1 MSITTAIISLLIL
14 GIIVGGLL
22 VIKKTAKKFN
32 LTEQQLNRIKERNK
46 VLDKKEQQEK

>member
-32 LTEQQLNRIKERNK
+32 LTEQQLERIKERNK

>member
-32 LTEQQLNRIKERNK
+32 LTEQQLDRIKERNK